1 MFKSK
6 LFQFTPLIRAQIHKV
21 SSTTIDQRELE
32 QFRKLSS
39 RWWNGPEFAPLR
51 AMNHLRVPLITE
63 QFYGDSSLDSIKLLD
78 IGSGG
83 GFLSEALARLGGN
96 VTGLDPVE
104 ENIRAAREH
113 SSISFRKDLKKA
125 PNYVQGT
132 IEDFCL
138 SPENVEQFDG
148 VIASEVLEHVDNI
161 SLFLESLVKCIK
173 PGGYLFVTTINQT
186 PIAYLGAIFAAEN
199 ILGLAPKGTHQYD
212 KFVPP
217 HALNLVLRDCK

>member
-1 MFKSK
+1 MLKTK
-6 LFQFTPLIRAQIHKV
+6 LLQIVPLIRSQIYKV
-21 SSTTIDQRELE
+21 STTVDQRELE

-63 QFYGDSSLDSIKLLD
+63 QFYGDSTLDGIKLLD

-83 GFLSEALARLGGN
+83 GFLSEALARLDGD
-96 VTGLDPVE
+96 VTGIDPVE
-104 ENIRAAREH
+104 ENIEAAKEH
-113 SSISFRKDLKKA
+113 SLISFRKNLNKA
-125 PNYVQGT
+125 PKYVRTT
-132 IEDFCL
+132 IEDFCE
-138 SPENVEQFDG
+138 ENGEKFDG

-161 SLFLESLVKCIK
+161 GLFLESLVKCIK

-199 ILGLAPKGTHQYD
+199 ILGLAPKGTHQYE

-217 HALNLVLRDCK
+217 HALNLVLRDCKY